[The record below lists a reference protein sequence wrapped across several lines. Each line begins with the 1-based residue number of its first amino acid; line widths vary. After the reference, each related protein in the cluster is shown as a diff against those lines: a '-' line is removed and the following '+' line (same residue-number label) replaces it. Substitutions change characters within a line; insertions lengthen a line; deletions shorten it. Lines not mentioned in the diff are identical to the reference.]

1 MNWTN
6 GPMDCWIIFA
16 VFFGPFFGPFAE
28 TFFIEIL
35 REEWLVLYYSIMNT
49 HANGKM
55 APELSVIARQ
65 YKRKLRGKL
74 SYRQRKLATPLVSFR
89 TVRFQR
95 HVMWAT

>member
-35 REEWLVLYYSIMNT
+35 REEWLVLY
-49 HANGKM
+49 
-55 APELSVIARQ
+55 
-65 YKRKLRGKL
+65 
-74 SYRQRKLATPLVSFR
+74 
-89 TVRFQR
+89 
-95 HVMWAT
+95 